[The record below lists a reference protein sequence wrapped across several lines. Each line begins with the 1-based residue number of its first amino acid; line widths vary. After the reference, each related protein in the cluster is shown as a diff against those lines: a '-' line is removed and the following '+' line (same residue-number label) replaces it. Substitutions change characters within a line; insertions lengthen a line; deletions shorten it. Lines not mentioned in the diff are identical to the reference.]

1 MKKVF
6 ISQRVDFIGEER
18 RDSYSQEWGDLA
30 QACNFLPIFIPNNI
44 YLAKKMI
51 MEIRP
56 EAIILTGGNDLV
68 EYGGTAPERDM
79 VEKYMIDYA
88 EKKKIPLLGVC
99 RGMQMILNY
108 YGISLEKVNG
118 HVRTNHI
125 LTNDMEV
132 NSFHNWAAKNGN
144 EIIKVIERSEDG
156 CIEEIEHV
164 LHCNIHGIMW
174 HPERYKPFRDGDLIF
189 VRRCLKI

>member
-18 RDSYSQEWGDLA
+18 RDSYSQEWSDLA

-44 YLAKKMI
+44 NLAKKMI
-51 MEIRP
+51 MEIKP

-68 EYGGTAPERDM
+68 EYGGTALERDI

-88 EKKKIPLLGVC
+88 EKNNIPLLGVC

-108 YGISLEKVNG
+108 YGIRLEKVNG
-118 HVRTNHI
+118 HVRTNHV
-125 LTNDMEV
+125 LTNDVEV

>member
-1 MKKVF
+1 M
-6 ISQRVDFIGEER
+6 DFIGEER
-18 RDSYSQEWGDLA
+18 RDSYSQEWSDLA

-44 YLAKKMI
+44 NLAKKMI
-51 MEIRP
+51 IEIKP
-56 EAIILTGGNDLV
+56 EAIILTGGNDLA
-68 EYGGTAPERDM
+68 EYGGNAIERDI

-88 EKKKIPLLGVC
+88 EKNNIPLLGVC

-108 YGISLEKVNG
+108 YGIKLEKVNG
-118 HVRTNHI
+118 HVRTNHL
-125 LTNDMEV
+125 LTNDVEV
-132 NSFHNWAAKNGN
+132 NSFHNWAAKKGN

-174 HPERYKPFRDGDLIF
+174 HPERYKPFRDDDLLF
-189 VRRCLKI
+189 VRRCLKV